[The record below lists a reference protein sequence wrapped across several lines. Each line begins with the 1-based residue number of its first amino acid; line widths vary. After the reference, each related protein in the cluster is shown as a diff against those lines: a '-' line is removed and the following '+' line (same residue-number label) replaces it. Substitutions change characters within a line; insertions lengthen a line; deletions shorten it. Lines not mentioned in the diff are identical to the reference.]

1 MFFRGLLA
9 ALAGHALH
17 AAPSVNLQNP
27 GFEAPYVT
35 LPASSLDASGEV
47 AQGWSTRPGGPSRFA
62 RESSP
67 ETVRA
72 GGSSQRV
79 ELLKFTGKQTEI
91 VQRLTLAKGERYR
104 VTVWLRASDFFNV
117 QLSVRNSAPPYSVA
131 WTRKVRT
138 ATEWEAHELIGTA
151 TADDAVLIIA
161 THAAGTIWI
170 DEAHIERIDDSS
182 ASVPSVP
189 AAPAP
194 SNLLANSSFEAGVA
208 GGWGV
213 LIRTGGEL
221 ADATLRD
228 HSAAS
233 HALDTGTFTH
243 GARSLRVPL
252 DRGLAAIVSSPL
264 VRVRPGERY
273 TASIDL
279 RAATPSKVRVT
290 LLGADGRESLKT
302 VNPAIGLAWQRVSIT
317 TEAPASGV
325 LRLQV
330 GCGAD
335 APLDLWLDA
344 AQLEA
349 GDAATAYA
357 APYPLELSLSLPR
370 PGAIIFDG
378 ENAPVEARA
387 AASTGRL
394 PPGARL
400 LLEAETLSTEPGA
413 ANPRAPL
420 PPTPLPAPLA
430 GLSIASIELA
440 ADTPRPLGMFK
451 LRGVLIDE
459 TGRPLSA
466 PVETTFA
473 RLPRPSDTPAEDSF
487 FGIHTTL
494 RPDSIAVARALGN
507 RWLRLHDASS
517 ATKWTAVEPRE
528 NNFRFVDDGI
538 DAARASGLSIL
549 GMLCGAPPWASVNP
563 RATSGYWATYN
574 YPDRED
580 GAALWSRYISRTV
593 SHYRGR
599 IDDWEVWNEPWS
611 DGFFK
616 GTATQYGHLLG
627 LASEAARAANPS
639 VRILGFGAA
648 AHKLAW
654 TGEALAA
661 TPEGAFDVFSF
672 HDYNASF
679 YGGAE
684 SNAVRLA
691 TRFTEIQHPRGEPRP
706 LWDTECGPGHVA
718 SWHALPGVS
727 GKGLSPRAQM
737 AHIVRFE
744 VTQLSAG
751 VRRSFYYTLHNPP
764 PSGESAYQAV
774 EHDGAIRPVMAA
786 RAVLASLVDGARWL
800 ERIEPAPSLEGHV
813 FERKDADEL
822 VTVIWSLGGDTTP
835 ALFSPPASGRVLDIL
850 GNPITARP
858 LSVSSTPI
866 YLVTPL

>member
-9 ALAGHALH
+9 ALAGHALQ
-17 AAPSVNLQNP
+17 AAPSVNLQNS
-27 GFEAPYVT
+27 GFEAPYVA
-35 LPASSLDASGEV
+35 LPAFSQDASGEV
-47 AQGWSTRPGGPSRFA
+47 AQGWSARPGGPSRFA

-67 ETVRA
+67 EAVRA

-91 VQRLTLAKGERYR
+91 VQRLSLTKGERYR

-117 QLSVRNSAPPYSVA
+117 QLSVRNSAPPYAVA

-138 ATEWEAHELIGTA
+138 ATEWEAHELTGTA
-151 TADDAVLIIA
+151 TADDAALVIA

-170 DEAHIERIDDSS
+170 DEARIERIDGSS
-182 ASVPSVP
+182 ASGHAAP
-189 AAPAP
+189 AAPAAG
-194 SNLLANSSFEAGVA
+194 NLLPNSSFEAGVA
-208 GGWGV
+208 GGWSV

-221 ADATLRD
+221 ADSTLRD
-228 HSAAS
+228 HSAS
-233 HALDTGTFTH
+233 GHAPDPSTFTH
-243 GARSLRVPL
+243 GARSLRIPL

-264 VRVRPGERY
+264 VRARPGERY

-279 RAATPSKVRVT
+279 RAAAPSKVRVT

-302 VNPAIGLAWQRVSIT
+302 VNPVIGPGWQRVAVT
-317 TEAPASGV
+317 AEAPASGV
-325 LRLQV
+325 LRLQI

-335 APLDLWLDA
+335 APLELWLDA

-349 GDAATAYA
+349 GSAASAYV
-357 APYPLELSLSLPR
+357 APYPLELALSIPR
-370 PGAIIFDG
+370 PGAIVFDG
-378 ENAPVEARA
+378 ESAPVEARA
-387 AASTGRL
+387 ASAAGPL

-400 LLEAETLSTEPGA
+400 RMETETLATEPGTP
-413 ANPRAPL
+413 NPRPTL
-420 PPTPLPAPLA
+420 PATPLPAA
-430 GLSIASIELA
+430 ISGLSVASLEVA
-440 ADTPRPLGMFK
+440 ADSARPRGMFK

-459 TGRPLSA
+459 NGHALSA

-473 RLPRPSDTPAEDSF
+473 RIPRPSDTPAEDSF
-487 FGIHTTL
+487 FGIHATL
-494 RPDSIAVARALGN
+494 RPDSIAIARALGN
-507 RWLRLHDASS
+507 RWLRLHDASA

-528 NNFRFVDDGI
+528 NDFRFVDDGI

-549 GMLCGAPPWASVNP
+549 GMLCGAPPWASVKP

-580 GAALWSRYISRTV
+580 GAALWSRYVSRTV

-616 GTATQYGHLLG
+616 GTAAQYGRLLG

-639 VRILGFGAA
+639 ARILGFGAA

-654 TGEALAA
+654 TAEALAA
-661 TPEGAFDVFSF
+661 TPSDAFDVFSF

-691 TRFTEIQHPRGEPRP
+691 NRFTEVQRPHGEPRP

-800 ERIEPAPSLEGHV
+800 ERIEPAPGLEGHV
-813 FERKDADEL
+813 FERKDGER
-822 VTVIWSLGGDTTP
+822 VTVLWSLGGDTTP
-835 ALFSPPASGRVLDIL
+835 APFSPPAGGRVLDIV
-850 GNPITARP
+850 GNLLAARP
-858 LSVSSTPI
+858 LVVSSTPI